1 MKVSDR
7 VTGTPVIMLLFI
19 DLLKEKG
26 RTAIIM
32 GATAIILFLLIDFR
46 SFKYM
51 ILAALP
57 LTVGAFWMVG
67 CMALMG
73 MKFNFVN
80 FMTLPLIL
88 GIGID
93 DGVHVLHRYKKEGRL
108 SIPLVL
114 KYTGRAILLTSLTT
128 MIGFGSMGLASHRG
142 TASMGQ
148 VLFLGVGACFL
159 SSAFVLP
166 AIITVIEKFNGKDKK
181 QR

>member
-1 MKVSDR
+1 M
-7 VTGTPVIMLLFI
+7 
-19 DLLKEKG
+19 KEKG
-26 RTAIIM
+26 RIAIIM
-32 GATAIILFLLIDFR
+32 GAVAIILFLLIDFR
-46 SFKYM
+46 SFKYTL
-51 ILAALP
+51 LATIP
-57 LTVGAFWMVG
+57 LAVGAFWMVG
-67 CMALMG
+67 LMASLG
-73 MKFNFVN
+73 MKFNFAN
-80 FMTLPLIL
+80 FMCLPLIL

-93 DGVHVLHRYKKEGRL
+93 DGVHILHRYRREGPL

-166 AIITVIEKFNGKDKK
+166 SIITIWDRLAGKKSTTK
-181 QR
+181 